1 MTYSKT
7 LLATILASA
16 TFVAQAELKPLGD
29 EALADITGQAGIR
42 LGLGLD
48 LNIGALEYIDTDE
61 GGGTLSLQGIEINSN
76 QFQTD
81 ENGNFTDIN
90 DEIIDLTDLQDNFDE
105 IYDRLVVVANPDGS
119 GPLRGATDITV
130 DIDVVGDQL
139 VFTTA
144 PIFDLDVLVDDIVI
158 SSNTENPASSSIGGI
173 GILNVRSP
181 GSTLE
186 ISGGGADVEG
196 NDSGLTISTT
206 LNSRFD
212 FVYFDDADVRA
223 DILDESSDR
232 SGTLSLEGVTFSG
245 DAENGGI
252 EVNNLTID
260 VVDDQLQIALPQITG
275 TIAVDSVNIGDTS
288 IGSLAIRNLNLAGT
302 TISISGK

>member
-181 GSTLE
+181 GSTLS
-186 ISGGGADVEG
+186 ISGGGADG
-196 NDSGLTISTT
+196 DSGLTISTT

-212 FVYFDDADVRA
+212 FVYFDDAEVRA
-223 DILDESSDR
+223 DVLDEGSNR

-245 DAENGGI
+245 NAANCGI
-252 EVNNLTID
+252 EINDLTID
-260 VVDDQLQIALPQITG
+260 VVDNELQIALPEIIG

-288 IGSLAIRNLNLAGT
+288 IGSLAIRDLNLAGT